1 MEKTQKTKKVKRIN
15 FVDWILIAIALAAVV
30 SFVYFAFFSEL
41 NLFGNAHSDVTVQYT
56 LRVEKLNTDL
66 LMLNIQ
72 DDEGV
77 LRADFLS
84 DGDKVYDSVSGKQ
97 IGKIA
102 SIKYVR
108 STEKT
113 GNVNEN
119 NGTLEYAPCPGYVNL
134 IITVIGAGSSDSG
147 VISINGY
154 EIKIGDEI
162 GFRTDQYDAIG
173 KCTYVSGKEK
183 STNDK

>member
-1 MEKTQKTKKVKRIN
+1 MDKTQKTKKIKRIN
-15 FVDWILIAIALAAVV
+15 FVDWILIAIALAAIV

-41 NLFGNAHSDVTVQYT
+41 NLFGNARSDVTVQYT

-72 DDEGV
+72 DDEGI
-77 LRADFLS
+77 LNADFLS

-97 IGKIA
+97 IGRIA

-113 GNVNEN
+113 GKVAAIRMVED
-119 NGTLEYAPCPGYVNL
+119 GEDLLLVTSGGIIMRTQIEEISTLSRVTQGVRVVRLDEGVK
-134 IITVIGAGSSDSG
+134 VIDIAGADREEEELPTEEA
-147 VISINGY
+147 V
-154 EIKIGDEI
+154 EE
-162 GFRTDQYDAIG
+162 
-173 KCTYVSGKEK
+173 
-183 STNDK
+183 